1 MLHTNQDF
9 QIKEP
14 RIGSL
19 LNFGI
24 PFLKSNLLETI
35 YQAFVKSVKQVTT
48 PFSKETGFEDLILLL
63 ILQIIECLKLS
74 DFCNSLHGEPKFAL
88 LEYLVLRTS
97 PTSQS
102 FPTPGC
108 HHLGTAFAR
117 YQCSLNPQSRV
128 DFPIEQRATKKW
140 VVTTSLRGEPGPI
153 ECDLQRK
160 Q

>member
-88 LEYLVLRTS
+88 LEYLVLLHFSHFSKFSHTRMPPPRNSLCKIPVLAKSPKQGRFPDRTKS
-97 PTSQS
+97 NKEVGGNHLSQRR
-102 FPTPGC
+102 
-108 HHLGTAFAR
+108 AR
-117 YQCSLNPQSRV
+117 THRV
-128 DFPIEQRATKKW
+128 
-140 VVTTSLRGEPGPI
+140 
-153 ECDLQRK
+153 
-160 Q
+160 